1 MHAVSLSLEVSVND
15 GVGLDQA
22 RPDLMA
28 LFRWHVAW
36 LEARCRATGIAITVT
51 SVMRPSEP
59 RSVHAYG
66 RGLDYTVDGIETPEM
81 IAVLLELVH
90 LTNIHFPYRSSNGTP
105 GRTAVYRL
113 TSGRGSDAKH
123 RRHVHLQVSA

>member
-1 MHAVSLSLEVSVND
+1 MHAVMLPRLEVTTLD
-15 GVGLDQA
+15 GVELDQA

-28 LFRWHVAW
+28 LFRWQVAW
-36 LEARCRATGIAITVT
+36 LRARCEDLDITVT

-66 RGLDYTVDGIETPEM
+66 RGLDYTVEDIEHPKM

-113 TSGRGSDAKH
+113 TSGRGQDAKH